1 MKVTRYVAVRAGLED
16 LEKIVPLF
24 DGYRIFYR
32 QESDRERVRAFL
44 EERLNKQE
52 SVIFLA
58 VEQEEEGGAGR
69 AVGFTQLYPSF
80 SSVTMQRLWILND
93 LYVSE
98 EARGSGAGAVLMEAA
113 RAYAQE
119 TGTKGL
125 TLTTWTDN
133 FTAQRLYEKQGY
145 IRDDEFY
152 SYNLFF

>member
-1 MKVTRYVAVRAGLED
+1 MKQYAVVRAGLED
-16 LEKIVPLF
+16 LDKIIPLF
-24 DGYRIFYR
+24 DEYRIFYR
-32 QESDRERVRAFL
+32 QESDRESARAFL
-44 EERLNKQE
+44 EERLKAQE

-58 VEQEEEGGAGR
+58 VEAGEGGAGR

-93 LYVSE
+93 LYVSA
-98 EARGSGAGAVLMEAA
+98 EAREGGAGALLMETA
-113 RAYAQE
+113 RAYALE

>member
-1 MKVTRYVAVRAGLED
+1 MKRNFVVRAGLEE
-16 LEKIVPLF
+16 LERIVPLF
-24 DGYRIFYR
+24 DEYRIFYR
-32 QESDRERVRAFL
+32 QESDRAGARAFL
-44 EERLNKQE
+44 EERLRLEE

-58 VEQEEEGGAGR
+58 VEEDSEGGKR

-93 LYVSE
+93 LYVTE
-98 EARGSGAGAVLMEAA
+98 TARKSGAGALLMETTRKFAE
-113 RAYAQE
+113 E

-145 IRDDEFY
+145 VRDDEFY

>member
-1 MKVTRYVAVRAGLED
+1 MKQYAVVRAGLED
-16 LEKIVPLF
+16 LDKIIPLF
-24 DGYRIFYR
+24 DEYRIFYR
-32 QESDRERVRAFL
+32 QESDRESARAFL
-44 EERLNKQE
+44 EERLKAQE

-58 VEQEEEGGAGR
+58 VEAGEGGVGR

-93 LYVSE
+93 LYVSA
-98 EARGSGAGAVLMEAA
+98 EAREGGAGALLMETA
-113 RAYAQE
+113 RAYALE

>member
-1 MKVTRYVAVRAGLED
+1 MKRNFAVRAGLED
-16 LEKIVPLF
+16 LERIVPLF
-24 DGYRIFYR
+24 DEYRIFYR
-32 QESDRERVRAFL
+32 QESDRAGAGAFL
-44 EERLNKQE
+44 EERLRREE

-58 VEQEEEGGAGR
+58 IEEDGEGGER

-93 LYVSE
+93 LYVTE
-98 EARGSGAGAVLMEAA
+98 KARESGAGALLMETA
-113 RAYAQE
+113 REFAKE

-145 IRDDEFY
+145 VRDDEFY

>member
-1 MKVTRYVAVRAGLED
+1 MKVKRYAAVRAGLED
-16 LEKIVPLF
+16 LEQMIPLF
-24 DGYRIFYR
+24 DEYRIFYR
-32 QESDRERVRAFL
+32 QESDRESARAFL
-44 EERLNKQE
+44 EERLKAQE

-58 VEQEEEGGAGR
+58 VEAGEGGAGR

-93 LYVSE
+93 LYVSA
-98 EARGSGAGAVLMEAA
+98 EAREGGAGALLMETA
-113 RAYAQE
+113 RAYALE